1 MKDLVALLLPA
12 EQRARFLEEIK
23 ASLTPAQFETV
34 RAVFD
39 GAAEVLGIVE
49 AKKIS
54 MSRLCARVFGPKT
67 EKGQRLCGGP
77 PRANPA
83 GKKKRPGHGR
93 GSHRRYTGARRI
105 QVPHP
110 HLKAGDPCP
119 DCGRGKVRRQKEP
132 ARSVKLTAQP
142 PVSANI
148 HEMERLRCD
157 TCNTVFTAPA
167 PEEAKGE
174 KYDPTVGVMI
184 GLLRYGSGMP
194 FHRLERLQASVGV
207 PLPAPVQWEQT
218 LRVVEILQ
226 VVRDHLIELGA
237 QAPLVHND
245 DTTMRIAGVRREIE
259 SEAKPGRTGIFTSGI
274 VCEGLEEGRVSIRI
288 LLTGRRHA
296 GENLE
301 RVLER
306 RAKDLP
312 PPLQMC
318 DGLERNQPGQHAT
331 ELCHCNVHA
340 RRQFVEIRTHF
351 AEDCSRVVEAFGKVY
366 EVEAEC
372 RKAKVGPGER
382 LRRHQERSGPVMEAL
397 RGELQQRMEQKEIEP
412 NSALGGAVKYMMK
425 RWATLTK
432 FLRVAGAPI
441 DNNAAERLMK
451 SAILHRKNS
460 LHYRTQRGA
469 EVGDTFMTVIET
481 CRANGVNPFEYM
493 LAVVRNPEAV
503 RADPG
508 RWMPWNYG
516 QVREPELPPAT
527 VPAPA
532 SS

>member
-1 MKDLVALLLPA
+1 MKDLAALLLPA

-23 ASLTPAQFETV
+23 ATLTPAQFETV
-34 RAVFD
+34 RAVFEE
-39 GAAEVLGIVE
+39 AAELLGIVE

-77 PRANPA
+77 PRENPA
-83 GKKKRPGHGR
+83 EKKKRPGHGR

-132 ARSVKLTAQP
+132 ARTVKLTAQP
-142 PVSANI
+142 PVAANI

-157 TCNTVFTAPA
+157 TCNTLFTASA

-194 FHRLERLQASVGV
+194 FYRLERLQASVGV
-207 PLPAPVQWEQT
+207 PLPQSVQWEQVERT
-218 LRVVEILQ
+218 ALDLKVVVEHLLQ
-226 VVRDHLIELGA
+226 LGA
-237 QAPLVHND
+237 QAPLLHND
-245 DTTMRIAGVRREIE
+245 DTTMRIAGLREEIE
-259 SEAKPGRTGIFTSGI
+259 AEKKPKRSGIFTTGI
-274 VCEGLEEGRVSIRI
+274 VCQGLEAGRVSIRI
-288 LLTGRRHA
+288 LLTGRNHA
-296 GENLE
+296 GENLSQ
-301 RVLER
+301 VLDR
-306 RAKDLP
+306 RAKELP

-318 DGLERNQPGQHAT
+318 DGLERNEPNKHAT

-340 RRQFVEIRTHF
+340 RRQFVDIRTSF
-351 AEDCSRVVEAFGKVY
+351 AEECRQVVETLAKVY

-372 RKAKVGPGER
+372 RKQQVGAEER
-382 LRRHQERSGPVMEAL
+382 LRQHQEQSGPVMEAL
-397 RGELQQRMEQKEIEP
+397 RLEFQERMDQKRIEP
-412 NSALGGAVKYMMK
+412 NSALGGAVRYLLE
-425 RWATLTK
+425 RWSTLTM
-432 FLRVAGAPI
+432 FLKVPGAPL
-441 DNNAAERLMK
+441 DNNETERLLK
-451 SAILHRKNS
+451 NAILHRKNS
-460 LHYRTQRGA
+460 LHYKTQRGA

-493 LAVVRNPEAV
+493 LAIVRNPKAV
-503 RADPG
+503 RADPE
-508 RWMPWNYG
+508 RWMPWNYDQATAG
-516 QVREPELPPAT
+516 ESGDPPT
-527 VPAPA
+527 PQQP
-532 SS
+532 